1 MQKNNQKGVTLLE
14 LIIVMV
20 IIAIGAV
27 LVAPNIGAWIPHY
40 RLRGATRDIVSTM
53 RTAQMKAVSQNMR
66 YQVSFTPGTGEN
78 GSYILQRDSGGFIN
92 DGPMQLLPRG
102 ITMGTTLQN
111 NNAIFNPDSTS
122 STGSVILSNA
132 KAQKRIL
139 LTATTGR
146 VKIE

>member
-14 LIIVMV
+14 LIVVMV

-92 DGPMQLLPRG
+92 DGPTQVLPTG
-102 ITMGTTLQN
+102 ITMATNFQN

-122 STGSVILSNA
+122 SSGSVTLSNPR
-132 KAQKRIL
+132 AQRSIS

-146 VKIE
+146 IRIE